1 MIPDS
6 PNVDITISGT
16 GWSEAVAKTLQAY
29 IDARYSE
36 LNDKIPESG
45 NWEYTL
51 KIKKVYSD
59 ESITSLL
66 ITQYEYMGWA
76 HGSTSRLGLVLD
88 TKTWKEIDISDIYN
102 GQKLA
107 RRLSPIWQKQI
118 RYTLEQSL
126 GAKLTQDEKNWIRD
140 GSNDIQ
146 QYQSYSITPKLL
158 IIYGQEYQH
167 NAYAYGTQTLIIPL
181 SKIIDLKK

>member
-1 MIPDS
+1 MKVLIFLIGIILFPLSSHGAIMIPDS

-66 ITQYEYMGWA
+66 ITQYEYMG
-76 HGSTSRLGLVLD
+76 
-88 TKTWKEIDISDIYN
+88 
-102 GQKLA
+102 
-107 RRLSPIWQKQI
+107 
-118 RYTLEQSL
+118 
-126 GAKLTQDEKNWIRD
+126 
-140 GSNDIQ
+140 
-146 QYQSYSITPKLL
+146 
-158 IIYGQEYQH
+158 
-167 NAYAYGTQTLIIPL
+167 
-181 SKIIDLKK
+181 